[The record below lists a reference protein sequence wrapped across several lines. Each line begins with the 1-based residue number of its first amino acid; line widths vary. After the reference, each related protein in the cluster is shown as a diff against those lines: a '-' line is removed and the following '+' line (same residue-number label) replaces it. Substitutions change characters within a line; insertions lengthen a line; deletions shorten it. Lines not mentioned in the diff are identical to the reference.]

1 MAPPLPQFVAISSSS
16 TSKNKYFR
24 PSGPNGELKSEEV
37 DEVSAYKVKHEVVN
51 SRSYPGMIHLKCVD
65 TGKYWSWGLNRASND
80 YISAQQTKRV
90 PDLSSKACTLIEY
103 SHHTRNGASVFHLEF
118 RRNSKWH
125 AIKKD
130 SEGFFK
136 SGESRDGHS
145 HTTFVI
151 EDWHQAARSSR
162 NKKNIG
168 GGTSSGNGV
177 AIGKLYVEKMIC
189 VVPSTSQPHQA
200 ARASKN
206 KNNTGGGGTGS
217 TSIGNGVA
225 IGKLYV
231 DKMICVPG
239 TSQPFKIVLNGQ
251 VRHLLDGK
259 DKAKK

>member
-1 MAPPLPQFVAISSSS
+1 MAPPLPQFVAISSS

-24 PSGPNGELKSEEV
+24 SSGPNGVLKSEEV
-37 DEVSAYKVKHEVVN
+37 DEVSVYKVKHEVVN

-90 PDLSSKACTLIEY
+90 SDLSCKACTLVEY

-118 RRNSKWH
+118 RRNSKWY

-130 SEGFFK
+130 SGGFLK
-136 SGESRDGHS
+136 SGDSRDGHS
-145 HTTFVI
+145 HTNFVI
-151 EDWHQAARSSR
+151 EDWHQAARASR
-162 NKKNIG
+162 NKKNTG

-177 AIGKLYVEKMIC
+177 AIGKLYVDKMIC

-200 ARASKN
+200 ARASKY
-206 KNNTGGGGTGS
+206 KKNTGGG
-217 TSIGNGVA
+217 TSGGNIINGVA

-231 DKMICVPG
+231 NKMIYVMPG
-239 TSQPFKIVLNGQ
+239 TSQPFKNVLNGQ